1 MAIGQYFNNK
11 RIQIPGS
18 YATITSGETS
28 GFRDLDFGKC
38 LIIDTGTLGAEY
50 CGGSGV
56 MGTFA
61 QGKDAIYSFRKIE
74 DFRFFIKGG
83 LYWQL
88 AQGLFTP
95 DKMNPSAVGVSEL
108 LFLRAAQTAPAT
120 MTFTATGGG
129 SNGGTIKIQ
138 PLDEGKWAN
147 GTKTGKVLTKGYGL
161 NFKVGTLDEEKW
173 VMQIW
178 RGTFTGIY
186 EKDGLPFNEVEEA
199 KCQPILMVQSP
210 EYNNVND
217 FIAWA
222 KTDPTFNKYFRLE
235 SSSAAS
241 GDGSIDSSDI
251 SGVGDYAL
259 ASGGTEDYSEDAW
272 KKVMKCIEG
281 LDFNF
286 VFTDKYG
293 NSNYY
298 DKKNQD
304 VIAQIT
310 NDKYKKFFFVAL
322 GNCDTNFKDSITA
335 AQKLNSPY
343 VVATHGSVG
352 LASEMAPS
360 GVRWWGAIYNMAAQI
375 GRLAGLQP
383 QIPLTT
389 KSIGVDRLRHQFG
402 EQEMNDALDAGLL
415 VTIYDSALR
424 RNVVLQGI
432 NTLQDNRVLFTQEG
446 KSFSIQF
453 MRCIEQL
460 NRELIINS
468 KIDLLSVENGVNS
481 NTLNP
486 GVLKS
491 WTEKYLQSKVATE
504 TEDNLLLTFRNVT
517 VNKLEDS
524 YQVNYEI
531 VINNEINK
539 IFFTGFLFSK

>member
-11 RIQIPGS
+11 RVQIPGS

-28 GFRDLDFGKC
+28 SFRDLDFGKC

-56 MGTFA
+56 NGEFA
-61 QGKDAIYSFRKIE
+61 QGKDAIYSFKNLE

-83 LYWQL
+83 MYWQL

-95 DKMNPSAVGVSEL
+95 DRMNPSAVGVSEL
-108 LFLRAAQTAPAT
+108 LFVRAAKTTAST
-120 MTFTATGGG
+120 MTFTATGGD
-129 SNGGTIKIQ
+129 SNGGTLKIKT
-138 PLDEGKWAN
+138 LDEGNWAN
-147 GTKTGKVLTKGYGL
+147 GEKSGNLLVKGYGF
-161 NFKVGTLDEEKW
+161 NFKSGILDPEKW

-178 RGTFTGIY
+178 RGTFTGTY
-186 EKDGLPFNEVEEA
+186 SDGLPFNEVD
-199 KCQPILMVQSP
+199 KDQTSPILMAQSP
-210 EYNNVND
+210 EFNNMNEL
-217 FIAWA
+217 IAWA
-222 KTDPTFNKYFRLE
+222 KYDPTFNKHFRLDPT
-235 SSSAAS
+235 SSAS
-241 GDGSIDSSDI
+241 GTGEIQGSDI
-251 SGVGDYAL
+251 NVTEGDYTVSTGA
-259 ASGGTEDYSEDAW
+259 TENYDGDAW
-272 KKVMKCIEG
+272 KKVIKSIEG

-286 VFTDKYG
+286 VFTDKFG
-293 NSNYY
+293 NSNYN
-298 DKKNQD
+298 DSKNKE
-304 VIAQIT
+304 VISQIT
-310 NDKYKKFFFVAL
+310 NDKYKKFFFTAIA
-322 GNCDTNFKDSITA
+322 DDEENFSQSIAA
-335 AQKLNSPY
+335 AQTLNSPY

-352 LASEMAPS
+352 LASELAPS

-389 KSIGVDRLRHQFG
+389 KSIGVDRLKHQFS
-402 EQEMNDALDAGLL
+402 EQDMNAALDAGLL
-415 VTIYDSALR
+415 VTVYDSALR

-432 NTLQDNRVLFTQEG
+432 NTLQDNRVLFTKEG

-504 TEDNLLLTFRNVT
+504 TLDNLLLKFRNVT
-517 VNKLEDS
+517 VNKLDDS
-524 YQVNYEI
+524 YQVNYEV